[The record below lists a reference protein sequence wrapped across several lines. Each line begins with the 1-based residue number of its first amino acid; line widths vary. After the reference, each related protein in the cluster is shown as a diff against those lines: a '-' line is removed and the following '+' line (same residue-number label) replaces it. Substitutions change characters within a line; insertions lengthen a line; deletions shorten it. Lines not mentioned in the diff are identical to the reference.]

1 MALDALDAL
10 PADAEKGTAVSKM
23 FDKIAPRYD
32 LMNRL
37 MTAGLDQRWR
47 VQALD
52 AIALGPGDRL
62 VDIACG
68 TGDLS
73 ELARERGARVV
84 GMDFAREMLRGA
96 DRRGIDAGFVQAD
109 VASLPLDDGSV
120 TAITCGFA
128 LRNFVSLETA
138 FDEMARVL
146 EPGGRLAILEVDR
159 PRFAPI
165 RLGHTL
171 YFDRI
176 VPKLGALLSD
186 EQAYAYLPQSTVY
199 LPEADEMRAMLE
211 KAGFEH
217 VRKRSFLLGSAQ
229 LLLGERRA

>member
-1 MALDALDAL
+1 MALDAL
-10 PADAEKGTAVSKM
+10 PAEAEKGTAVRSM

-73 ELARERGARVV
+73 ELARTRGAQVI

-109 VASLPLDDGSV
+109 VAALPLADGAV

-128 LRNFVSLETA
+128 LRNFVSLGTA
-138 FDEMARVL
+138 FEQMARVL

-159 PRFAPI
+159 PSFTPI
-165 RLGHTL
+165 RLGHAL

-186 EQAYAYLPQSTVY
+186 KQAYAYLPQSTVY

-211 KAGFEH
+211 KAGFD
-217 VRKRSFLLGSAQ
+217 RITKRSFLFGSAQ
-229 LLLGERRA
+229 LLVAERRA

>member
-1 MALDALDAL
+1 MALDAL
-10 PADAEKGTAVSKM
+10 PADAEKGTAVRAM

-32 LMNRL
+32 VMNRL
-37 MTAGLDQRWR
+37 MTLGLDQRWR

-52 AIALGPGDRL
+52 AIGVGSGDRL

-73 ELARERGARVV
+73 ELARARGARVF

-96 DRRGIDAGFVQAD
+96 AGRAIDADFVQAD
-109 VASLPLDDGSV
+109 VGALPLRDGAVS
-120 TAITCGFA
+120 AITCGFA
-128 LRNFVSLETA
+128 LRNFVSLEVA
-138 FDEMARVL
+138 FGEMSRVL

-159 PRFAPI
+159 PRFALA
-165 RLGHTL
+165 RFGHAI

-186 EQAYAYLPQSTVY
+186 RQAYAYLPQSTAY
-199 LPEADEMRAMLE
+199 LPEPGELSALLE
-211 KAGFEH
+211 KAGFGH
-217 VRKRSFLLGSAQ
+217 LRKRSFLLGSAQ
-229 LLLGERRA
+229 LLTGERLG